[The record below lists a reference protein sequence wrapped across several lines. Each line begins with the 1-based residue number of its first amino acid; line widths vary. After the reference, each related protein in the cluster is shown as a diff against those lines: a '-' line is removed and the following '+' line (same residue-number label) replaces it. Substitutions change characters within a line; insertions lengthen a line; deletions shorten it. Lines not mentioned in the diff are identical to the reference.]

1 MTNWYVIRT
10 NPQCEQRAKAALEDA
25 GFTVFFPTF
34 CKETKHSRTKAWQMR
49 EYPLFNRYMFIEMPK
64 LAADW
69 FTVRRADGVECLLGV
84 AGEPFPVAKHIVEQ
98 TRREVAA
105 GVFDQTR
112 SEGNKIKPGER
123 VRIADGP
130 LTGFYG
136 MVTDAD
142 GRKKVKVLIEMF
154 KTLSEAEI
162 PLAMLEKTA

>member
-34 CKETKHSRTKAWQMR
+34 RKETRHSRTKAWQMK
-49 EYPLFNRYMFIEMPK
+49 EFPLFNRYMFIEMPK
-64 LAADW
+64 ENADW
-69 FTVRRADGVECLLGV
+69 FSVRKADGVECLLGV
-84 AGEPFPVAKHIVEQ
+84 GGQPLPVAKHVVEQ
-98 TRREVAA
+98 TLREVSA
-105 GVFDQTR
+105 GAFDETR
-112 SEGNKIKPGER
+112 SVGRKIKPGER

-136 MVTDAD
+136 MVTKAES
-142 GRKKVKVLIEMF
+142 RKKVRVLIEMF

-162 PLAMLEKTA
+162 PLANVEKVA